1 VETEIEAEAIEDV
14 EIVEITAEAEEEV
27 KDSMINTIKTINATT
42 SQITNRQRKN
52 QLLLRQ
58 K

>member
-1 VETEIEAEAIEDV
+1 METEIEAEAIEDV

-42 SQITNRQRKN
+42 SQITNRQIKN